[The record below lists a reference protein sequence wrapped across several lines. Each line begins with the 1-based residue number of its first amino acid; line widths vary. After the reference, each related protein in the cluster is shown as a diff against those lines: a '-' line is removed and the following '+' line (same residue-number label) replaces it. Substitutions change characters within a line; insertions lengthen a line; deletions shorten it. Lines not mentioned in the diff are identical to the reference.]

1 MEFLFQD
8 ANALFIDG
16 DGGKKSFKKMCA
28 MLELLNRKFHPNYYL
43 ATKLKFQMA
52 LVGLEELQGEG
63 EIDEKTRVCGEIL
76 GAHVNQ
82 YGSNGFY
89 PRISCLINT
98 YIFLPRQPLLLI
110 SFPKFGFR
118 F

>member
-1 MEFLFQD
+1 MVEFLFQD

-28 MLELLNRKFHPNYYL
+28 MLELLNRKFHANYYL

-89 PRISCLINT
+89 PRISCLIST
-98 YIFLPRQPLLLI
+98 SP
-110 SFPKFGFR
+110 
-118 F
+118 

>member
-89 PRISCLINT
+89 PRIFCLINT
-98 YIFLPRQPLLLI
+98 RLGQKAVSR
-110 SFPKFGFR
+110 FG
-118 F
+118 